1 MKMRQVMWQLAK
13 YRPVLYVGD
22 LVAWSAILLA
32 ELGAGYIAKL
42 FFDKLTNESTVI
54 LSMWGIIALVV
65 AAGFARILTILM
77 GAWIDIRHRYNMGTL
92 MRRNLLAGVLAQPGA
107 ASLRRSTGEALNTLR
122 DDVQVMEDTMS
133 WLVDQ
138 TAFIVY
144 AAVALVVLLAIDVR
158 ITAIVV
164 LPLLTVIVA
173 ARAVGKHIRRF
184 REASRKATEQVTGA
198 IGEAMEGVQTIQLAG
213 AERHVLAHV
222 DKLNRKRLHATVRD
236 RLLSQSF
243 HSFFWNTAT
252 LCTGLILLAAADSLR
267 AGAFTVGD
275 FAVFVI
281 YVGVLAEV
289 VAVTGD
295 FMMHVKQGA
304 VSIERMADL
313 TQDATAATA
322 VMHAPIHMTGTL
334 PEVDIPH
341 RSSSDLFEQLRVKNL
356 NFDWPKNGKEERTG
370 SHGLRDISF
379 EIERGEFVVVTGRI
393 GSGKTTLLRALLGLL
408 PADSG
413 TITWNGTLVRDPA
426 AFFVP
431 PRCAYTPQVPQLFS
445 DTLEANIRMGL
456 PASEEALDESVHL
469 AVMEEDIP
477 HLQNG
482 MQTLIGTKG
491 VKLSGGQ
498 RQRSAA
504 ARMFIRDPELLVF
517 DDLSSALD
525 VETERQLWERT
536 FARGDRTYLV
546 VSHRKAALEQADRI
560 ILLQN
565 GRIQGIGSLQELLAA
580 EPEMRC
586 LWAGELAS

>member
-1 MKMRQVMWQLAK
+1 MKMRQIIWQLAK
-13 YRPVLYVGD
+13 YKPVLYVGD
-22 LVAWSAILLA
+22 LLAWSAILLA

-42 FFDKLTNESTVI
+42 FFDKLTGESTALI
-54 LSMWGIIALVV
+54 SMWGIIALVV
-65 AAGFARILTILM
+65 GAGFVRILTILT
-77 GAWIDIRHRYNMGTL
+77 GALVDIRHRYNMGTL

-107 ASLRRSTGEALNTLR
+107 ASLGRSTGEALNTLR

-138 TAFIVY
+138 TAFLVY
-144 AAVALVVLLAIDVR
+144 AAVALTVLLAIDAR

-164 LPLLTVIVA
+164 LPLLTVIIA

-213 AERHVLAHV
+213 AEKHVLSHV

-243 HSFFWNTAT
+243 HSFFWNTGT
-252 LCTGLILLAAADSLR
+252 LCTGLILLAAAASLKS
-267 AGAFTVGD
+267 GSFTVGD

-295 FMMHVKQGA
+295 FMMHVKQGS
-304 VSIERMADL
+304 VSMDRMADL
-313 TQDATAATA
+313 TQDASAAA
-322 VMHAPIHMTGTL
+322 AIVHAPIHMTGPL
-334 PEVDIPH
+334 PAVEVP
-341 RSSSDLFEQLRVKNL
+341 RRGSSDLFEQLNVKDL
-356 NFDWPKNGKEERTG
+356 DFEWPKNGNGERTS

-379 EIERGEFVVVTGRI
+379 GISRGEFVVVTGRI
-393 GSGKTTLLRALLGLL
+393 GSGKTTLLRALMGLL
-408 PADSG
+408 PLSSG
-413 TITWNGTLVRDPA
+413 TISWNGAVVDDPSE
-426 AFFVP
+426 FFVP

-445 DTLEANIRMGL
+445 DTLESNIRMGL
-456 PASEEALDESVHL
+456 PTSDDAMDECIRL
-469 AVMEEDIP
+469 AVMEEDVP

-482 MQTLIGTKG
+482 LQTLIGAKG

-498 RQRSAA
+498 RQRAAA
-504 ARMFIRDPELLVF
+504 ARMFVRDPELLVF

-560 ILLQN
+560 ILLKD
-565 GRIQGIGSLQELLAA
+565 GRIQGTGTLEQLLET
-580 EPEMRC
+580 EPEMRS
-586 LWAGELAS
+586 LWAGESGA